1 MCRFVG
7 ALSKK
12 EFLLSKF
19 LDLPENSLIKQS
31 KKSQEGHLG
40 LHGDGFG
47 IAWYNHRLEDRAPAI
62 FKSTQPAWNDE
73 NLKSI
78 VSKIE
83 THCLLGHVRSATVG
97 SVSRENCHPF
107 HHQRWS
113 FVHNGTIDQF
123 DKIKQRAV
131 SSIPLDLFQ
140 KIRGQTDS
148 EYLFHLLLSHH
159 GQQGISDLPTSL
171 SRAISDFHYWQQ
183 ELGLE
188 NGYRINLLLTD
199 GIRMLACRVF
209 YPDTSDKLSLYVYRD
224 EELILFSSEKLW
236 DSPKWDE
243 MKNNT
248 IMLVDEDF
256 NIETVPFS
264 LQSRVKI

>member
-1 MCRFVG
+1 M
-7 ALSKK
+7 
-12 EFLLSKF
+12 
-19 LDLPENSLIKQS
+19 
-31 KKSQEGHLG
+31 
-40 LHGDGFG
+40 
-47 IAWYNHRLEDRAPAI
+47 
-62 FKSTQPAWNDE
+62 
-73 NLKSI
+73 
-78 VSKIE
+78 
-83 THCLLGHVRSATVG
+83 
-97 SVSRENCHPF
+97 
-107 HHQRWS
+107 
-113 FVHNGTIDQF
+113 HNGTIDQF
-123 DKIKQRAV
+123 DKIKQRAI
-131 SSIPLDLFQ
+131 SSIPLDFFQ

-188 NGYRINLLLTD
+188 IGYRINLLLTD